1 MEIKMN
7 TNKPS
12 DRIIGYFTDGY
23 FFFKPSEKFRSRLTA
38 PSYGYLSVRSCGT
51 LCAIQCLIENIPMS
65 LFYKGSQMK
74 CTLMLESGSSKHF
87 ISDILLKSAKNDSQL
102 KGYAELRLPPGR
114 TAPLSACTKASI
126 YLPEPRIEHGQAKPE
141 RPPLLELFAVL
152 SESAAAEAAPP
163 GASDTSKEVRTSA
176 AGSASAEK
184 AAAAAAVA
192 AAVAARIN
200 TEKAA
205 NSPAASES
213 EEPAA
218 SAEFTDAAA
227 DTGASPSEDTEAG
240 STPLSGSAASVQMN
254 TPAGVPAENASSGSP
269 AGQPVSSQSAPVSRM
284 TSRQF
289 SHARMNQMRMNQG
302 NPVMRGHA
310 PANPGAPAAAPSL
323 RTGAAGTASDAA
335 APAAAEPSA
344 AEGAAFI
351 TAQNTIQQGNTA
363 ACLAQ
368 APEPEAAGTDFP
380 DYNAIF
386 TRLLTRF
393 DPFDTTNAAY
403 EWWACG
409 EFTAALQLMDELDLK
424 LPTTINRLLYDSF
437 SKHRHAIFGRY
448 AESATQRQFVILGI
462 PAIKTQQEIS
472 EHAIARWMICNHQFI
487 PGAYT
492 GYWLY
497 YIDAES
503 SALVKAV
510 VRSK

>member
-1 MEIKMN
+1 
-7 TNKPS
+7 
-12 DRIIGYFTDGY
+12 
-23 FFFKPSEKFRSRLTA
+23 
-38 PSYGYLSVRSCGT
+38 
-51 LCAIQCLIENIPMS
+51 
-65 LFYKGSQMK
+65 
-74 CTLMLESGSSKHF
+74 
-87 ISDILLKSAKNDSQL
+87 
-102 KGYAELRLPPGR
+102 
-114 TAPLSACTKASI
+114 
-126 YLPEPRIEHGQAKPE
+126 
-141 RPPLLELFAVL
+141 
-152 SESAAAEAAPP
+152 
-163 GASDTSKEVRTSA
+163 
-176 AGSASAEK
+176 
-184 AAAAAAVA
+184 
-192 AAVAARIN
+192 
-200 TEKAA
+200 
-205 NSPAASES
+205 
-213 EEPAA
+213 
-218 SAEFTDAAA
+218 
-227 DTGASPSEDTEAG
+227 
-240 STPLSGSAASVQMN
+240 
-254 TPAGVPAENASSGSP
+254 
-269 AGQPVSSQSAPVSRM
+269 
-284 TSRQF
+284 
-289 SHARMNQMRMNQG
+289 
-302 NPVMRGHA
+302 MRGHA

-368 APEPEAAGTDFP
+368 APEPEAAGTDLP
-380 DYNAIF
+380 DYNAVF
-386 TRLLTRF
+386 TRLLMRF

-424 LPTTINRLLYDSF
+424 LPTTLNRLLYDSF

-448 AESATQRQFVILGI
+448 AESATQRQFVILGL